1 MIKIIAAVSLAASP
15 AAASAYTLLEPLPGL
30 GKEING
36 DLLATYI
43 TWLFRF
49 ALAAAAFLAVMQIVI
64 GAMHIIVGGASESSQ
79 TKGRGMIEMALWGL
93 LLAVSSV
100 LILET
105 INPDLVRTG
114 LSIPNIEVSGTGGG
128 GGGGGTPFQPPSSA
142 KCESIHTDNGVVLR
156 ACYSSCPEGRI
167 DVGQL
172 DCGSIKTCCEAGG
185 GSAPR

>member
-1 MIKIIAAVSLAASP
+1 MKNARAKAIKIITTISLAVLPMAV
-15 AAASAYTLLEPLPGL
+15 SAYTLLEPLPGL

-36 DLLATYI
+36 DLLTTYI

-49 ALAAAAFLAVMQIVI
+49 SLAAAAFLAVMQIVI

-114 LSIPNIEVSGTGGG
+114 LSIPSIEVNDAGSGGTG
-128 GGGGGTPFQPPSSA
+128 TPYQPPPTSA
-142 KCESIHTDNGVVLR
+142 KCESVYTDNGVDLR
-156 ACYSSCPEGRI
+156 ACYSSCPEGRT

-172 DCGSIKTCCEAGG
+172 DCGSIKTCCEAK
-185 GSAPR
+185 